1 MDDGR
6 ETGSRLCVSCK
17 IAGKKC
23 EDGVFHPPGETVV
36 VQKRPAATAASATVA
51 STPKTRLRKDKGKA
65 STNAPL
71 PRIDLRAAA
80 STDADRFPAY
90 DLGGARMGT
99 VFAQPAAGS
108 QPSLSRKRSALA
120 PPSEAG
126 PSSSKSARTSGSSS
140 HAGGSSII
148 STTSSRL
155 PPSIGSS
162 FGGSQSFE
170 SVEDPLLMRLDALE
184 MSLQHGNVAKACAR
198 VKGIRK
204 WHTESKG
211 EGA

>member
-6 ETGSRLCVSCK
+6 ETGSCLCVLCK

-23 EDGVFHPPGETVV
+23 EDGVFHPPGEMVV
-36 VQKRPAATAASATVA
+36 VQKRPAATVT
-51 STPKTRLRKDKGKA
+51 STPKTRLQKDKGKA

-71 PRIDLRAAA
+71 PHIDLHAAA

-99 VFAQPAAGS
+99 IFAQPAAGS

-140 HAGGSSII
+140 H
-148 STTSSRL
+148 
-155 PPSIGSS
+155 
-162 FGGSQSFE
+162 
-170 SVEDPLLMRLDALE
+170 
-184 MSLQHGNVAKACAR
+184 
-198 VKGIRK
+198 
-204 WHTESKG
+204 
-211 EGA
+211 

>member
-36 VQKRPAATAASATVA
+36 VQKRPAATAASATVV
-51 STPKTRLRKDKGKA
+51 SMPKTRLQKDKGKA

-90 DLGGARMGT
+90 DLGGACMGT
-99 VFAQPAAGS
+99 IFAQLAAGL
-108 QPSLSRKRSALA
+108 QPSRHLLKQAL
-120 PPSEAG
+120 G
-126 PSSSKSARTSGSSS
+126 PRAT
-140 HAGGSSII
+140 
-148 STTSSRL
+148 
-155 PPSIGSS
+155 
-162 FGGSQSFE
+162 F
-170 SVEDPLLMRLDALE
+170 
-184 MSLQHGNVAKACAR
+184 
-198 VKGIRK
+198 
-204 WHTESKG
+204 
-211 EGA
+211 